1 MKRVYLSL
9 FFLLLCGC
17 FKAAPQFSS
26 LKDYSLNFEH
36 KQKISLMDK
45 KTLTLDEARTIAL
58 ANNPTLRAAASAIRQ
73 AQYGYYRALSAWSP
87 EITAHGEAANTL
99 SRGYD
104 LHNPPPGVFPE
115 ENRFS
120 SVGTIRASWLLFDG
134 LAREL
139 DILISK
145 LEYEQSSA
153 IADDVKRLL
162 LRAVVYTWCDIFLAT
177 EEIIIARADMDFQ
190 NAALTQAQQ
199 QFKSGH
205 ISYSTVLNFKILSA
219 KAQSN
224 IAISQYN
231 KQTALNALAALLG
244 SSSSEIPADIKLEP
258 LSDTGKSKF
267 EQPLQY
273 YLEQAILNRPDMKA
287 EKLQFEKAIRQKQSV
302 YAEFMPKIH
311 LFTEFSFG
319 SGIASYEH
327 YKVNGSHYNHPS
339 FTYGA
344 SASWNIFRG
353 FASWNELRR
362 KEALEQ
368 IALWGL
374 NKKYLDVTIEVSDA
388 LDNCRNTLIQIV
400 IFKEMA
406 NWVQEQRNLI
416 YSEYINGRE
425 TIARVNQAQSA
436 LVEAQSSLALWQIR
450 FHKAQAQLKAALGT
464 D

>member
-1 MKRVYLSL
+1 MRRAYPALL
-9 FFLLLCGC
+9 LLLLCGC
-17 FKAAPQFSS
+17 FKDAPQLNTF
-26 LKDYSLNFEH
+26 KDYSLTFDR
-36 KQKISLMDK
+36 KQKISLK
-45 KTLTLDEARTIAL
+45 QQKTLTLAEARNIVL
-58 ANNPTLRAAASAIRQ
+58 VNNPTLRAAVSAIRQ
-73 AQYGYYRALSAWSP
+73 AQYSYYRSLSVWSP
-87 EITAHGEAANTL
+87 EITVYGETANTL

-104 LHNPPPGVFPE
+104 LHNPPAGIFPE

-120 SVGTIRASWLLFDG
+120 TIGTIRATWLLFDG

-139 DILISK
+139 NTMVSK

-153 IADDVKRLL
+153 VAADVKRLL
-162 LRAVVYTWCDIFLAT
+162 LRATVYVWCDIFLAE
-177 EEIIIARADMDFQ
+177 EEIIIAQADMDFQ
-190 NAALTQAQQ
+190 NAALTQAEQ

-219 KAQSN
+219 KAQSK

-231 KQTALNALAALLG
+231 KQTAINALAALLG
-244 SSSSEIPADIKLEP
+244 CSSSEFPSDIKLLP
-258 LSDTGKSKF
+258 LSNTGKTDF
-267 EQPLQY
+267 EQPLAY
-273 YLEQAILNRPDMKA
+273 YLEQAILNRPDLRA
-287 EKLQFEKAIRQKQSV
+287 EKLQFEKAIRQKQAV

-319 SGIASYEH
+319 NGISSYDH
-327 YKVNGSHYNHPS
+327 YKVNGSHYNHPA
-339 FTYGA
+339 FAYGA

-353 FASWNELRR
+353 LASWNELRR
-362 KEALEQ
+362 KEALEK

-388 LDNCRNTLIQIV
+388 LDNCRNTIIQIA
-400 IFKEMA
+400 IFKKMA
-406 NWVQEQRNLI
+406 EWVLEQRNII

-436 LVEAQSSLALWQIR
+436 LVEAQSSLALWQILL
-450 FHKAQAQLKAALGT
+450 HKAQAQLKAALGT